1 MGLGPWAPGD
11 LGGWVQPAKLILT
24 DPRRPVFVP
33 GTLHLPLAGNP
44 RQPRRLSSLLR
55 ARLASRTTNGQY
67 SSSGGGSATRRLR
80 SNTSK
85 GRVSMGTEKF
95 MFSSPRNRGEPNKQ
109 DEEASEELTEEDL
122 EHALADITFQDLQR
136 ARADGSHRS
145 HATKLHQQLKPSR
158 ANKNRPMEM
167 SSKMRVGRFREVI
180 QAPKKVVRD
189 PRFESLC
196 GTLDTDGFRKRYSF
210 LFEVELPAEKE
221 RLQKLIRKSKDP
233 NAVEE
238 LKSHLSW
245 IDEQIKSGPRKCAE
259 SEILSEHIKKEREAA
274 KRGKQPYY
282 LKKSEIRERKL
293 IQKYNELKAAGKL
306 DSYIE
311 KRQKKNASK
320 DHRYMPYRRS
330 GNDAQE

>member
-1 MGLGPWAPGD
+1 
-11 LGGWVQPAKLILT
+11 
-24 DPRRPVFVP
+24 
-33 GTLHLPLAGNP
+33 
-44 RQPRRLSSLLR
+44 
-55 ARLASRTTNGQY
+55 
-67 SSSGGGSATRRLR
+67 
-80 SNTSK
+80 
-85 GRVSMGTEKF
+85 MGTEKF
-95 MFSSPRNRGEPNKQ
+95 MFSSALNRREPNKQ
-109 DEEASEELTEEDL
+109 DEEASEEEEEEL
-122 EHALADITFQDLQR
+122 EHELADITFEDIQR
-136 ARADGSHRS
+136 ARADGSHGS
-145 HATKLHQQLKPSR
+145 HASKLNQQLKPSR

-167 SSKMRVGRFREVI
+167 SSKVRVGRFREVV

-245 IDEQIKSGPRKCAE
+245 IDKQIKSGPRKSAE

-320 DHRYMPYRRS
+320 DHRYMPYSRS

>member
-1 MGLGPWAPGD
+1 
-11 LGGWVQPAKLILT
+11 
-24 DPRRPVFVP
+24 
-33 GTLHLPLAGNP
+33 
-44 RQPRRLSSLLR
+44 
-55 ARLASRTTNGQY
+55 
-67 SSSGGGSATRRLR
+67 
-80 SNTSK
+80 
-85 GRVSMGTEKF
+85 
-95 MFSSPRNRGEPNKQ
+95 
-109 DEEASEELTEEDL
+109 
-122 EHALADITFQDLQR
+122 
-136 ARADGSHRS
+136 
-145 HATKLHQQLKPSR
+145 
-158 ANKNRPMEM
+158 MEM
-167 SSKMRVGRFREVI
+167 SSKVRVGRFREVV

-245 IDEQIKSGPRKCAE
+245 IDKQIKSGPRKSAD
-259 SEILSEHIKKEREAA
+259 SEILSKHIKKEREAA
-274 KRGKQPYY
+274 RRGKQPYY